1 METKLNRLR
10 TMLAGLGP
18 EGVCAAFSGG
28 TDSSLLL
35 TVLSELRAQTPFPLL
50 AVIFTTAF
58 QTAEETLSAQ
68 SLAEELGVPT
78 ETVSFD
84 VLSDPVLRM
93 NPPDRCYHC
102 KRRLFSEMK
111 RIADARALKHLVD
124 GTNADDTKVYRP
136 GRKALEELGVLSPLA
151 ICGFTKD
158 EVRSAARELLVPTA
172 EKPSSPC
179 LATRFPYGTE
189 LTDEALRRV
198 EHGETYLHNLGL
210 GTVRLRVHGPC
221 ARLETDEEGFRTVA
235 ERRAKIASEL
245 RRIGFAYTAL
255 DLEGFRSGSMDEPL
269 PADGKEK
276 PAGA

>member
-1 METKLNRLR
+1 METKLNQLR
-10 TMLAGLGP
+10 TMLAGLAP
-18 EGVCAAFSGG
+18 EGICAAFSGG

-35 TVLSELRAQTPFPLL
+35 TVLSELRAQAPYPLL

-68 SLAEELGVPT
+68 SLAEELGVPV

-84 VLSDPVLRM
+84 VLSDPVLRR

-102 KRRLFSEMK
+102 KRRLFAEMK
-111 RIADARALKHLVD
+111 RIAGTRGLTHLVD
-124 GTNADDTKVYRP
+124 GTNSDDTKVYRP

-158 EVRSAARELLVPTA
+158 EVRAAARELLVPTA
-172 EKPSSPC
+172 DKPSSPC

-189 LTDEALRRV
+189 LTDDALRRV
-198 EHGETYLHNLGL
+198 ECGEAYLRNLGL

-221 ARLETDEEGFRTVA
+221 ARLETDEEGFRTVS
-235 ERRAKIASEL
+235 ERRARIAEEL
-245 RRIGFAYTAL
+245 RRIGFAYAAL

-269 PADGKEK
+269 PGADRKK

>member
-1 METKLNRLR
+1 METKLNQLR

-18 EGVCAAFSGG
+18 EGICAAFSGG

-35 TVLSELRAQTPFPLL
+35 TVLCELRAQTPFPLL

-58 QTAEETLSAQ
+58 QTAEETVSAE
-68 SLAEELGVPT
+68 SLAAELGVQT
-78 ETVSFD
+78 ETVSYD
-84 VLSDPVLRM
+84 VLADPVLRT
-93 NPPDRCYHC
+93 NPKDRCYHC
-102 KRRLFSEMK
+102 KRRLFAEMK
-111 RIADARALKHLVD
+111 RIADACGLKYLMD

-172 EKPSSPC
+172 GKPSSPC

-210 GTVRLRVHGPC
+210 GTVRLRVHGAC
-221 ARLETDEEGFRTVA
+221 ARLETDEGGFRTVA
-235 ERRAKIASEL
+235 EHRAKIALEL
-245 RRIGFAYTAL
+245 RRIGFAYAAL

-269 PADGKEK
+269 PDDGKEK

>member
-10 TMLAGLGP
+10 TMLAGLAPDGI
-18 EGVCAAFSGG
+18 CAAFSGG

-35 TVLSELRAQTPFPLL
+35 TVLSELRAQTPYPLL

-68 SLAEELGVPT
+68 SLSEELGVPA
-78 ETVSFD
+78 ETVSSD

-93 NPPDRCYHC
+93 NPADRCYHC
-102 KRRLFSEMK
+102 KRRLFAEMR
-111 RIADARALKHLVD
+111 RIADARGLKHLMD

-151 ICGFTKD
+151 TCGFTKD
-158 EVRSAARELLVPTA
+158 EVRATARELLVPTA

-198 EHGETYLHNLGL
+198 ERGEAYLHNLGL

-221 ARLETDEEGFRTVA
+221 ARLETDEEGFRTVS
-235 ERRAKIASEL
+235 ERRAAIAGEL
-245 RRIGFAYTAL
+245 RRIGFAYAAL
-255 DLEGFRSGSMDEPL
+255 DLEGFRSGSMDESL
-269 PADGKEK
+269 PVDGKEK

>member
-1 METKLNRLR
+1 METKLIQLR

-18 EGVCAAFSGG
+18 DGICAAFSGG

-35 TVLSELRAQTPFPLL
+35 TVLSELRAQAPYPLL

-58 QTAEETLSAQ
+58 QTAEETVSAQ
-68 SLAEELGVPT
+68 SLADELGVPV

-84 VLSDPVLRM
+84 VLADPVLRT
-93 NPPDRCYHC
+93 NPKDRCYHC
-102 KRRLFSEMK
+102 KRRLFTEMK
-111 RIADARALKHLVD
+111 RIADARGLKHLMD

-158 EVRSAARELLVPTA
+158 EVRRAARELLVPTA

-198 EHGETYLHNLGL
+198 EHGETYLRNIGL
-210 GTVRLRVHGPC
+210 GTVRLRVHGAC
-221 ARLETDEEGFRTVA
+221 ARLETDVEGFRTVA
-235 ERRAKIASEL
+235 EHRDRIASEL
-245 RRIGFAYTAL
+245 RRIGFAYAAL
-255 DLEGFRSGSMDEPL
+255 DLEGFRSGSMDEPP
-269 PADGKEK
+269 PAEDKEK